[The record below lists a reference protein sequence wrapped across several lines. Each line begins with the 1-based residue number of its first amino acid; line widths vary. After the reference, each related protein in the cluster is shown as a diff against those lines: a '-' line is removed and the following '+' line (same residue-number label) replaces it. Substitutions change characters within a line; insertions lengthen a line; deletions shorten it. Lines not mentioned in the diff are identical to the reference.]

1 MELHVRGMTCD
12 GCANA
17 VRRSIGK
24 VAPSAKVEIELA
36 SHRERLGE
44 GLDAQLSA
52 VGADEADL
60 TGTNAVV
67 VPVFWLLRRCY
78 G

>member
-36 SHRERLGE
+36 SGRVRVDGTE
-44 GLDAQLSA
+44 DASA
-52 VGADEADL
+52 VARAIESAGFKVA
-60 TGTNAVV
+60 G
-67 VPVFWLLRRCY
+67 
-78 G
+78 

>member
-1 MELHVRGMTCD
+1 MELQVRGMTCD

-24 VAPSAKVEIELA
+24 VAPAARVEIELA
-36 SHRERLGE
+36 SGRVRVHGVE
-44 GLDAQLSA
+44 DA
-52 VGADEADL
+52 
-60 TGTNAVV
+60 AVV
-67 VPVFWLLRRCY
+67 TRAIEGAGFTVA